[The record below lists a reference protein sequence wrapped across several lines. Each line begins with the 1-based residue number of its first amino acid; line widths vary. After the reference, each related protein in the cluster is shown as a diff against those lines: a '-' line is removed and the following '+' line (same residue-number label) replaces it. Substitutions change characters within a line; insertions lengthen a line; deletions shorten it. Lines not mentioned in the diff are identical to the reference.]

1 MHDGA
6 ASGTIGKE
14 TCPSVGSSCNS
25 KELSELDNVLTDSD
39 LATALLHIDS
49 WGAPRTVA
57 GPYFAFF
64 CHLLELIL
72 HSFCKVKGYWA
83 RQNLGW

>member
-49 WGAPRTVA
+49 
-57 GPYFAFF
+57 
-64 CHLLELIL
+64 
-72 HSFCKVKGYWA
+72 
-83 RQNLGW
+83 